1 MNYADLTIFM
11 VGFIGFVA
19 SLIEIYNFVSSPA
32 FPYYLDLRIVKK
44 NPIGGT

>member
-19 SLIEIYNFVSSPA
+19 SLIEIGNYISSPA
-32 FPYYLDLRIVKK
+32 FPYYVDLAILKK
-44 NPIGGT
+44 HFLS